1 MVRLKQESGDLYENK
16 QLFRYLLGLIL
27 VAVLMKATGGS
38 GFIAVPFVAF
48 YAVFSGDIRKTLYC
62 LIVVNCMVM
71 GNSFFMPKDIVFAV
85 ANRGMMVVLGIAL
98 AAKIFGIRTHRA
110 VRPLLWILPYIFYMI
125 IPSAGG
131 WDPMVSYLKLFLF
144 LMIFLAYVGAS
155 KIALVMPQFDTRDLR
170 AMILAAA
177 VFFIIGSVLVIPFP
191 GIAYMSPEEV
201 IYKTSTVT
209 LFKGLTWH
217 SQTLGPLISAL
228 SVFLLGDLLFNIKKF
243 NALYVFL
250 LLLCPYLIYMTSSR
264 TAMAVFLSGI
274 LALIFMFMN
283 AHSVHKIWQRRVGSI
298 VALVFLG
305 VTFIAV
311 IVPNVR
317 NSAIRFAEKRSA
329 AYATGES
336 YFDKEYAMS
345 TRQFLMDEEIENW
358 KAKPWFGNG
367 FQVSYQMQ
375 FEKREGLLS
384 YLSAPIEKGVWV
396 TAILE
401 EGGVIGMILFC
412 GFWIPAVI
420 RLWSTHMYMTAALLL
435 SIIVESMAEFCI
447 FSMTSEGGF
456 LWAMTFI
463 AAVLDGKRSDLERNI
478 DRRCFAYDN
487 I

>member
-1 MVRLKQESGDLYENK
+1 MIYLQHESKNLYDNK
-16 QLFRYLLGLIL
+16 KVLLYLLGLIL

-85 ANRGMMVVLGIAL
+85 ANRGMMVILGTVL
-98 AAKIFGIRTHRA
+98 AAKFFGMRTHRA

-201 IYKTSTVT
+201 IYKTSAVT

-228 SVFLLGDLLFNIKKF
+228 SVFLLGDLLFNIKRF
-243 NALYVFL
+243 NGLYVLL

-274 LALIFMFMN
+274 LFLILMFMN
-283 AHSVHKIWQRRVGSI
+283 AQSVHKKWQRRIGSVVAFIFFAVGI
-298 VALVFLG
+298 LT
-305 VTFIAV
+305 VTL
-311 IVPNVR
+311 PNVR
-317 NSAIRFAEKRSA
+317 NSAIRFAVKDYA
-329 AYATGES
+329 ADTSGGAF
-336 YFDKEYAMS
+336 FDKERAMA
-345 TRQFLMDEEIENW
+345 TRQFLIDEEIENW
-358 KAKPWFGNG
+358 KGKPWIGNG

-375 FEKREGLLS
+375 FDKREGLLS

-401 EGGVIGMILFC
+401 EGGIIGMILFC
-412 GFWIPAVI
+412 GFWISAVI
-420 RLWSTHMYMTAALLL
+420 RLHSTRMYMTAALLL
-435 SIIVESMAEFCI
+435 SIIVENMAEFCI

-463 AAVLDGKRSDLERNI
+463 AAVLDGKRSDIERNI
-478 DRRCFAYDN
+478 NRERLAHN
-487 I
+487 II